1 MCKRMD
7 TARSAPVHLLFQHI
21 VMTSDE
27 ENLMCVNGKRCT
39 CRTGAARACL
49 CCGTHARARDVT
61 RYASRNECAPS
72 ASAAMRSVA
81 SARFSICRTRSR
93 DIPAS
98 CAIAS

>member
-39 CRTGAARACL
+39 CRTGGRACVPRL
-49 CCGTHARARDVT
+49 RHARTRDVT

>member
-1 MCKRMD
+1 MH
-7 TARSAPVHLLFQHI
+7 TARNAPVHLLFQHI
-21 VMTSDE
+21 VTASDE
-27 ENLMCVNGKRCT
+27 QKLMCVNGKRCT
-39 CRTGAARACL
+39 GGTGPARV
-49 CCGTHARARDVT
+49 RAGVQHERAT
-61 RYASRNECAPS
+61 RYASRNDCAPS